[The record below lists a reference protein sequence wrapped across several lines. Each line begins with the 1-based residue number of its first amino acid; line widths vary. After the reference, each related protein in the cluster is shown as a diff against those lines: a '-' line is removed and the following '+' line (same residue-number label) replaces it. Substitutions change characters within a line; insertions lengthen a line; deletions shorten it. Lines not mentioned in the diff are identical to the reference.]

1 MSAIQSQPLIKSSAN
16 SVFKQWI
23 IRHPVIA
30 YFVWA
35 FFVVWILQLPIIL
48 SQDGLGVF
56 RFHVPFAISA
66 ILFLTS
72 IYLGPTGGA
81 LYITSIT
88 EGREGVRRFL
98 RRYKEWR
105 VGLRWY
111 LLAFF
116 GFPVIYLLSAS
127 IFIGS
132 QTWSVLATHWQV
144 FFTVYLPA
152 LLIFPGFI
160 TWGEEPGWRG
170 FALTRLQQ
178 KYSPLTSALI
188 VGLLHG
194 LWHLPIFLI
203 IQGPSAQGPF
213 NLPRFIINSLGIMV
227 LGIIWAWAFNN
238 SKQSILMAV
247 LLHSSSNATGA
258 FLVTL
263 FPHFPKQAGY
273 VVTMIEVMVAI
284 VLVIATKGRLTYTG
298 STTENS

>member
-1 MSAIQSQPLIKSSAN
+1 MCAIQSQPLVKSSAN
-16 SVFKQWI
+16 STFKQRI

-48 SQDGLGVF
+48 SQDGLRVF
-56 RFHVPFAISA
+56 HFHVPFAMSA
-66 ILFLTS
+66 ILFLAS
-72 IYLGPTGGA
+72 IYAGPTGGA
-81 LYITSIT
+81 LYVTFLI
-88 EGREGVRRFL
+88 EGREEVRRFL

-111 LLAFF
+111 LVAFF

-132 QTWSVLATHWQV
+132 QILSALATHWQL

-170 FALTRLQQ
+170 FALTRMQQ
-178 KYSPLTSALI
+178 KHSPLTSALV

-203 IQGPSAQGPF
+203 VQGPSAQGPF
-213 NLPRFIINSLGIMV
+213 SLPRFIINSLGIMV
-227 LGIIWAWAFNN
+227 LGVIWAWAFNN

-247 LLHSSSNATGA
+247 LLHSSSNATAA
-258 FLVTL
+258 FLLML

-273 VVTMIEVMVAI
+273 VVTLIEVVIAI
-284 VLVIATKGRLTYTG
+284 VLAVATKGRLSYRG
-298 STTENS
+298 LTTENS